1 MTARALLLVAPLL
14 HGCWAPCSG
23 DGCPPPE
30 PVAEGVWVLDTEAPD
45 SQITEGTLDVAGDTV
60 VFEYTDLNGDRWRA
74 TFDVVARTPDPAQ
87 SE

>member
-1 MTARALLLVAPLL
+1 MSARALILLPLL
-14 HGCWAPCSG
+14 HGCWAPCNG
-23 DGCPPPE
+23 DGCPAPE
-30 PVAEGVWVLDTEAPD
+30 PVVDGVWALETMAPD
-45 SQITEGTLDVAGDTV
+45 SGLADGTLEVAGDTV

>member
-1 MTARALLLVAPLL
+1 
-14 HGCWAPCSG
+14 
-23 DGCPPPE
+23 
-30 PVAEGVWVLDTEAPD
+30 VWVLDTEAPD
-45 SQITEGTLDVAGDTV
+45 TQITEGTLDVAGDTV